1 MKRRL
6 LMTSAAGAALALA
19 GCAAPQAARRADTGS
34 SHWSGRLSLS
44 VDSNPPQSFAAV
56 FELDGNPEQGELL
69 LTTPLGNTLGALQ
82 WSPGTAVLR
91 DGAQQRRFASIA
103 ALTEAVTGAALPID
117 ALFEWLQGRPA
128 QVPGWR
134 AELSQVAQGRLQA
147 TRDAPLPTAQLR
159 VVFERPSP

>member
-1 MKRRL
+1 MKRRVL
-6 LMTSAAGAALALA
+6 VASAAGAALALV
-19 GCAAPQAARRADTGS
+19 GCAAPQPRRSNGGS

-56 FELDGNPEQGELL
+56 FELDGTPEEGELV
-69 LTTPLGNTLGALQ
+69 LTTPLGNTLGALR
-82 WSPGTAVLR
+82 WSPGTALLR
-91 DGAQQRRFASIA
+91 DGSQQRSYPSMA
-103 ALTEAVTGAALPID
+103 ALTEAATGAALPID

-134 AELSQVAQGRLQA
+134 AELSQVPQGRLQA
-147 TRDAPLPTAQLR
+147 TREAPLPTAQLR